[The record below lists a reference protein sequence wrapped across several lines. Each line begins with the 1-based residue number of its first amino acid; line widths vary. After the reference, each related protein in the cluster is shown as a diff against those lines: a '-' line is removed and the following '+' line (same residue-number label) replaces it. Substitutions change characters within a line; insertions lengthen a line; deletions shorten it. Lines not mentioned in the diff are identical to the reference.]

1 MMRARWFA
9 PLALVAVSG
18 AACGDLQKELKQTGK
33 DIDEVSDNREQ
44 IGQEIGSETQRAGE
58 KAAAVIDKV
67 DQDLKADGGAAP
79 AETPA
84 SAPPPAE

>member
-33 DIDEVSDNREQ
+33 DIDEVSENSEQ
-44 IGQEIGSETQRAGE
+44 IGQAIGSEAQRAGE

-67 DQDLKADGGAAP
+67 DSDLKTDGGAAP
-79 AETPA
+79 AQAPA
-84 SAPPPAE
+84 SDPPTE